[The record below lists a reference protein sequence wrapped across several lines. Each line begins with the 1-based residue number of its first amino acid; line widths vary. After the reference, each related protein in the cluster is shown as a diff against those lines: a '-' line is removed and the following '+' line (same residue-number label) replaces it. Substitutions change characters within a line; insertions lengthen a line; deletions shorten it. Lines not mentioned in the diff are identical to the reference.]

1 MISEIKLHEIPAA
14 LAGMLDLIQVDEETG
29 EIEPATLESVQIA
42 SEEKII
48 ATAMYIR
55 RLDALNKATK
65 ETIQDL
71 QERVRADSKR
81 IEALKWLMTKAMDS
95 LQYTEVKSPEVTLR
109 FRKSSSVEITD
120 SESLPEQ
127 FLRTK
132 TVVEPDKTA
141 IKNAL
146 KAGEKIQGA
155 QLVESRNLQ
164 IK

>member
-42 SEEKII
+42 SDEKII

-81 IEALKWLMTKAMDS
+81 IEALKWLITKAMDS

-120 SESLPEQ
+120 SEALPEQ
-127 FLRTK
+127 ILRTK

>member
-1 MISEIKLHEIPAA
+1 MISEIKLHDIPAA

>member
-71 QERVRADSKR
+71 QERVSADSKR

>member
-132 TVVEPDKTA
+132 TVIEPDKTA

-146 KAGEKIQGA
+146 KSGEKIQGA

>member
-81 IEALKWLMTKAMDS
+81 IEALKRLMTKAMDS

-132 TVVEPDKTA
+132 TVVEPDKAA

>member
-71 QERVRADSKR
+71 QERVRADGKR

-120 SESLPEQ
+120 SELLPEQ
-127 FLRTK
+127 FLKKK

>member
-14 LAGMLDLIQVDEETG
+14 LSGMLDLIQVDEETG

-71 QERVRADSKR
+71 QERVSADSKR

>member
-14 LAGMLDLIQVDEETG
+14 LSGMLDLIQVDEETG

-71 QERVRADSKR
+71 QERVSADSKR
-81 IEALKWLMTKAMDS
+81 IEALKCLMTKAMDS

>member
-120 SESLPEQ
+120 SESLPKQ

-146 KAGEKIQGA
+146 KAGETILGA

>member
-14 LAGMLDLIQVDEETG
+14 LSGMLDLIQVDEETG

>member
-71 QERVRADSKR
+71 QGRVRADSKR

>member
-55 RLDALNKATK
+55 RLDALNKATR

-71 QERVRADSKR
+71 QERVRADGKR

>member
-55 RLDALNKATK
+55 RLDALNKATR

>member
-14 LAGMLDLIQVDEETG
+14 LSGMLDLIQVDEETG

-71 QERVRADSKR
+71 QERVRADGKR

-120 SESLPEQ
+120 SESLPKQ

>member
-109 FRKSSSVEITD
+109 FRKSTSVEIID
-120 SESLPEQ
+120 SEALPEH

-146 KAGEKIQGA
+146 KAGETILGA
-155 QLVESRNLQ
+155 HLVESRNLQ

>member
-55 RLDALNKATK
+55 RLDALNRATK

-71 QERVRADSKR
+71 QERVRADGKR

-120 SESLPEQ
+120 SESLPKQ

-132 TVVEPDKTA
+132 TVVEPDKAA

>member
-65 ETIQDL
+65 ETIQSL
-71 QERVRADSKR
+71 QERVSADSKR

>member
-71 QERVRADSKR
+71 QERVSADSKR

-95 LQYTEVKSPEVTLR
+95 FQYTEVKSPEVTLR

>member
-71 QERVRADSKR
+71 QERVRADGKR

-120 SESLPEQ
+120 SELLPEQ

>member
-14 LAGMLDLIQVDEETG
+14 LSGMLDLIQVDEETG

-71 QERVRADSKR
+71 QERVSADSKR

-132 TVVEPDKTA
+132 TVVEPDKAA

-164 IK
+164 IQ

>member
-71 QERVRADSKR
+71 QERVSADSKR

-132 TVVEPDKTA
+132 TVVEPDRAA

>member
-120 SESLPEQ
+120 RESLPEQ

>member
-1 MISEIKLHEIPAA
+1 MTSEIKLHEIPAA
-14 LAGMLDLIQVDEETG
+14 LAGMLDLIQVDEEPG

-71 QERVRADSKR
+71 QERVSADSKR

-120 SESLPEQ
+120 SESLPEK

-146 KAGEKIQGA
+146 KAGEKIQGV

>member
-14 LAGMLDLIQVDEETG
+14 LAGALDLIQVDEETG

-120 SESLPEQ
+120 SEALPEQ

>member
-71 QERVRADSKR
+71 QERVSADSKR

-120 SESLPEQ
+120 SELLPEQ

-132 TVVEPDKTA
+132 TVVEPDKAA

>member
-71 QERVRADSKR
+71 QERVSADSKR

-120 SESLPEQ
+120 SESLPKQ
-127 FLRTK
+127 ILRTK

>member
-14 LAGMLDLIQVDEETG
+14 LSGMLDLIQVDEETG

-71 QERVRADSKR
+71 QERVSADSKR

-132 TVVEPDKTA
+132 TVVEPDKAA

>member
-120 SESLPEQ
+120 SDALPEQ

>member
-14 LAGMLDLIQVDEETG
+14 LSGMLDLIQVDEETG

-65 ETIQDL
+65 ETIQSL
-71 QERVRADSKR
+71 QERVSADSKR

-120 SESLPEQ
+120 SELLPEQ

>member
-65 ETIQDL
+65 ETIQNL
-71 QERVRADSKR
+71 QKRVSADSKR

>member
-14 LAGMLDLIQVDEETG
+14 LSGMLDLIQVDEETG

-71 QERVRADSKR
+71 QERVSADSKR

-120 SESLPEQ
+120 SESLPKQ

>member
-55 RLDALNKATK
+55 RLDALNRATK

-71 QERVRADSKR
+71 QERVRADGKR

-120 SESLPEQ
+120 SESLPKQ

>member
-1 MISEIKLHEIPAA
+1 
-14 LAGMLDLIQVDEETG
+14 
-29 EIEPATLESVQIA
+29 
-42 SEEKII
+42 
-48 ATAMYIR
+48 MYIR

-120 SESLPEQ
+120 SESLPKQ
-127 FLRTK
+127 FLRAK

>member
-14 LAGMLDLIQVDEETG
+14 LSGMLDLIQVDEETG

-65 ETIQDL
+65 ETIQSL
-71 QERVRADSKR
+71 QERVSADSKR

>member
-55 RLDALNKATK
+55 RLDALNEATR

-81 IEALKWLMTKAMDS
+81 IEAFKWLMTKAMDS

-120 SESLPEQ
+120 SEALPEQ

-146 KAGEKIQGA
+146 KAGETILGA

>member
-81 IEALKWLMTKAMDS
+81 IEALQWLMTKAMDS

-120 SESLPEQ
+120 SEALPEQ

-146 KAGEKIQGA
+146 KAGETIQGA

>member
-14 LAGMLDLIQVDEETG
+14 LSGMLDLIQVDEETG

-120 SESLPEQ
+120 IDALPEQ

>member
-14 LAGMLDLIQVDEETG
+14 LSGMLDLIQVDEETG

-71 QERVRADSKR
+71 QERVSADSKR

-120 SESLPEQ
+120 SESLPKQ

-146 KAGEKIQGA
+146 KVGEKIQGA

>member
-71 QERVRADSKR
+71 QERVSADSKR

-132 TVVEPDKTA
+132 TVVEPDKAA

>member
-14 LAGMLDLIQVDEETG
+14 LSGMLDLIQVDEETG

-55 RLDALNKATK
+55 RLDALNRATK

-71 QERVRADSKR
+71 QERVRADGKR

-120 SESLPEQ
+120 SESLPKQ